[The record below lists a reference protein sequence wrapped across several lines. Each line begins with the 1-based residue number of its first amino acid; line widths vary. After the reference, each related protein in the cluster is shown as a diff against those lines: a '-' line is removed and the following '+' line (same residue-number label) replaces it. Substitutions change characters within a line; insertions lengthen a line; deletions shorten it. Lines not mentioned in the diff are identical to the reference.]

1 MNRPPADPPPELFPA
16 PAPPGLT
23 PADLDVPDDQWRAA
37 AKARRTS

>member
-1 MNRPPADPPPELFPA
+1 MTAPAGADAGLFPA

-23 PADLDVPDDQWRAA
+23 PADLDVPDDRWRAA